1 MAFAKKFY
9 SILQQYLS
17 IISIDF
23 FKFLFAEFYFNSF
36 NNRFYS
42 KNLNKPKEE
51 ILFAERCLKASPYN
65 PIYARVDIIFDNDS
79 NPVISEL
86 ELIEPELWF
95 RFKEE
100 SAYKL
105 AEIVKDFLNKLN
117 C

>member
-1 MAFAKKFY
+1 ME
-9 SILQQYLS
+9 
-17 IISIDF
+17 IIE
-23 FKFLFAEFYFNSF
+23 LAEKTVKS
-36 NNRFYS
+36 
-42 KNLNKPKEE
+42 
-51 ILFAERCLKASPYN
+51 LKTTPL
-65 PIYARVDIIFDNDS
+65 YARVDIIFDNDN

-105 AEIVKDFLNKLN
+105 AEFVKDFLNNLN

>member
-1 MAFAKKFY
+1 MVEKTVK
-9 SILQQYLS
+9 S
-17 IISIDF
+17 
-23 FKFLFAEFYFNSF
+23 
-36 NNRFYS
+36 
-42 KNLNKPKEE
+42 
-51 ILFAERCLKASPYN
+51 LKTIPL
-65 PIYARVDIIFDNDS
+65 YARVDIIFDNDS

>member
-1 MAFAKKFY
+1 MQE
-9 SILQQYLS
+9 L
-17 IISIDF
+17 
-23 FKFLFAEFYFNSF
+23 
-36 NNRFYS
+36 
-42 KNLNKPKEE
+42 
-51 ILFAERCLKASPYN
+51 ILFLIN
-65 PIYARVDIIFDNDS
+65 GS